1 MNGRLIVM
9 VLALAS
15 ASCSSED
22 TDDAGGEATPLATS
36 GPLLPWKQG
45 NSWTYQ
51 VTGDGETSTKVTTI
65 GALEAIGGSGPNAAK
80 MAYKVTTKKGADDE
94 TISWQV
100 EEGERVVRYREQSFH
115 AGSGELEEDEHWEPA
130 KLHVD
135 MTAAHT
141 VAGASWLEEYSE
153 TKSQPGEQDETS
165 TERDPWTVDAV
176 DQIVTVPAGTFRAI
190 VFTKAG
196 GSNLKTYWYVP
207 GVGKVKETG
216 GQTELLVSYQVAP

>member
-15 ASCSSED
+15 ASCSSEGA
-22 TDDAGGEATPLATS
+22 DDSDSVVTPMETS
-36 GPLLPWKQG
+36 GALLPWKEG
-45 NSWTYQ
+45 NTWTYQ
-51 VTGDGETSTKVTTI
+51 VTGDGEQSTKITTI
-65 GALEAIGGSGPNAAK
+65 GALEAIGGTGPNAAK
-80 MAYKVTTKKGADDE
+80 MAFKVTTKKGASDE

-100 EEGERVVRYREQSFH
+100 EEGQRVVRYREQSFH
-115 AGSGELEEDEHWEPA
+115 AGELEQDERWEPA

-141 VAGASWLEEYSE
+141 AAGASWLESYQE
-153 TKSQPGEQDETS
+153 TKSQPGEEDETS

-190 VFTKAG
+190 VLTKAG

-216 GQTELLVSYQVAP
+216 GQTELLVSYKVAP